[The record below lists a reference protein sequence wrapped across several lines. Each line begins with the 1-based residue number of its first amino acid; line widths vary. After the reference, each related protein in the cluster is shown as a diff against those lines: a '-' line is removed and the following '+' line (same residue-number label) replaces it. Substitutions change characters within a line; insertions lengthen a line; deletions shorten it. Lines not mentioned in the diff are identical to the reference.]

1 MATFVFKSYA
11 AILKSWPTHSRPD
24 AAPILRLLCK
34 AKKTWIKVR
43 QQVQRCSIRRQQ
55 NGFFGRRPRSSALVR
70 TAIIFSMAYSDLRLS
85 ALRLLDLYQLGTIN
99 F

>member
-1 MATFVFKSYA
+1 MANSF
-11 AILKSWPTHSRPD
+11 PD
-24 AAPILRLLCK
+24 TAPILRILCE
-34 AKKTWIKVR
+34 AKKTWIKAR
-43 QQVQRCSIRRQQ
+43 QQVQRGSIRRRR
-55 NGFFGRRPRSSALVR
+55 NSFFGRRPRSSALVR